1 MSRLGPRIASKLTPT
16 VDRINL
22 GPTEQEDW
30 MKTRDRI
37 LECALRLFNQQ
48 GEPNVSTLE
57 IANELDISP
66 GNLYYHFHGK
76 EPVVLELF
84 ERFQAEL
91 APLLNPPADA
101 RLEAEDYWLF
111 LHLIVERLAHY
122 RFLFQDLSNLAGR
135 LPKLARGI
143 RYLLNAIKR
152 TLASLLARL
161 KAEGQVVSDTRA
173 LGQLVEQITLTL
185 LFSLDYQRILD
196 REGEVRVVVYQIMM
210 LVAPHLSPPSRHA
223 AENLALHYLE
233 E

>member
-1 MSRLGPRIASKLTPT
+1 
-16 VDRINL
+16 
-22 GPTEQEDW
+22 

-37 LECALRLFNQQ
+37 LECALTLFNQQ

-57 IANELDISP
+57 IANELGISP

-76 EPVVLELF
+76 EPLVMGLF

-91 APLLNPPADA
+91 APLLDPPADA
-101 RLEAEDYWLF
+101 RLNTEDYWLF

-143 RYLLNAIKR
+143 RNLLNSLKR

-161 KAEGQVVSDTRA
+161 KAQGQLISETQA
-173 LGQLVEQITLTL
+173 LGQLVEQITMNL
-185 LFSLDYQRILD
+185 LFSLDYQRILG

-210 LVAPHLSPPSRHA
+210 LVTPHLVPTSRQA
-223 AENLALHYLE
+223 AEELAMQYLSR
-233 E
+233 